1 MQETKQAN
9 GGEVMRLQDEIELEA
24 IIDLLR
30 MQNDIMHEKL
40 AEAEAQADD
49 LRNIIANKN
58 SIIESLNDRLFT
70 VDMLTEK
77 CLGLLNRLRG

>member
-1 MQETKQAN
+1 
-9 GGEVMRLQDEIELEA
+9 MRLQDEIELEA